1 MTGCLSN
8 NTTARF
14 LLTFFVC
21 LLLSGC
27 EQPTSLQ
34 QVKRQ
39 KELIIVTRNSPTT
52 YYQGKETPTGFEYE
66 LAKRFA
72 KELGVKLKIITA
84 NSLPDIFNALTDNG
98 AAQRISLAAAG
109 LAVTDQ
115 RQQQVRFSQPYMD
128 VNQQLIYN
136 AKLKHPKSFADLT
149 SGKFVVLA
157 GSSHAERLKRYS
169 DQIPIPWETTEVHEN
184 IDLLRMVND
193 GEIDYTVVDSNELA
207 MNYIYFP
214 NIRVGFDLAP
224 SDKLAWAFPN
234 SVDASLIN
242 RANLFF
248 TKIKANGTLA
258 HLYERFYGHVEQVS
272 YVGVKTFTK
281 QMKKRL
287 PKYRDYFEY
296 AAEEYDMDWRLLA
309 SIGYQESHWRPKAK
323 SPTGVR
329 GLMMLTRAT
338 AKEMGVSN
346 RLNPKQSIIGGSR
359 YFKKIKARINEDIK
373 EPDRTW
379 MALAAYNVGYG
390 HLQDARKLTEK
401 RGGDPNKWVD
411 VKESLPLLSKKQW
424 YQQTKY
430 GYARGYEP
438 VLYVQNI
445 RRYYDLLQWFTVPQI
460 ENLPVAKSDHSP
472 GVKDG

>member
-1 MTGCLSN
+1 MTGCLTN
-8 NTTARF
+8 NSTARL
-14 LLTFFVC
+14 LLTFLVC
-21 LLLSGC
+21 LLLPGC
-27 EQPTSLQ
+27 EQPNSLQ

-39 KELIIVTRNSPTT
+39 KELIIITRNSPTT
-52 YYQGKETPTGFEYE
+52 YYQGKEQPTGFEYE

-72 KELGVKLKIITA
+72 KELGVKLKVIIA
-84 NSLPDIFNALTDNG
+84 NSLPDIFQSLTHNG
-98 AAQRISLAAAG
+98 PAQRISLAAAG
-109 LAVTDQ
+109 LAVTDRRQ
-115 RQQQVRFSQPYMD
+115 RQVRFSHPYMD
-128 VNQQLIYN
+128 VTQQLIYN
-136 AKLKHPKSFADLT
+136 AKVKHPKSFTELKT
-149 SGKFVVLA
+149 GKFMVLS
-157 GSSHAERLKRYS
+157 GSSHAERLKQYS

-184 IDLLRMVND
+184 IDLLRMVNE
-193 GEIDYTVVDSNELA
+193 GEIDYTIIDSNELA

-214 NIRVGFDLAP
+214 NIRVAFDLPP

-248 TKIKANGTLA
+248 AKIKANGTLA
-258 HLYERFYGHVEQVS
+258 HLYERFYGHVEQLN

-281 QMKKRL
+281 QMQRRL
-287 PKYRDYFEY
+287 PKYRPYFKK
-296 AAEEYDMDWRLLA
+296 AAAKYKMDWRLLA

-329 GLMMLTRAT
+329 GLMMLTRVT
-338 AKEMGVSN
+338 AKEMGVKD
-346 RLNPKQSIIGGSR
+346 RLNPRQSIMGGSR
-359 YFKKIKARINEDIK
+359 YYRKIKARINADIT

-390 HLQDARKLTEK
+390 HLQDARKITEM

-424 YQQTKY
+424 HQLTKY

-445 RRYYDLLQWFTVPQI
+445 RRYYDLLQWLTLPQI
-460 ENLPVAKSDHSP
+460 ENLPVAKGDHSP

>member
-1 MTGCLSN
+1 MTGCFYS
-8 NTTARF
+8 NTTIRL
-14 LLTFFVC
+14 LLTLFVC
-21 LLLSGC
+21 LLQTGC

-52 YYQGKETPTGFEYE
+52 YYQGKEQPTGFEFE

-72 KELGVKLKIITA
+72 KELGVKLTIITA
-84 NSLPDIFNALTDNG
+84 NSLPDIFHALADNG

-109 LAVTDQ
+109 LAVTDHRQ
-115 RQQQVRFSQPYMD
+115 RQVHFSQPYMD
-128 VNQQLIYN
+128 VTQQLIYN
-136 AKLKHPKSFADLT
+136 AKLKAPKSFADL
-149 SGKFVVLA
+149 SPGKFLVLA
-157 GSSHAERLKRYS
+157 GSSHAERLKQYS

-207 MNYIYFP
+207 MNFIYFP
-214 NIRVGFDLAP
+214 NIRVAFDLAP
-224 SDKLAWAFPN
+224 SDKLAWAFPK

-248 TKIKANGTLA
+248 AKIKANGTLA
-258 HLYERFYGHVEQVS
+258 HLYERFYGHVEQIN

-281 QMKKRL
+281 QMQKRL
-287 PKYRDYFEY
+287 PKYRNYFEK
-296 AAEEYDMDWRLLA
+296 AAESYDMDWRLLA

-338 AKEMGVSN
+338 AKEMGVAN
-346 RLNPKQSIIGGSR
+346 RLNPKQSIMGGSR
-359 YFKKIKARINEDIK
+359 YFKKIKARINQDIK

-390 HLQDARKLTEK
+390 HLQDARKLTEI

-424 YQQTKY
+424 HQLTKY

-445 RRYYDLLQWFTVPQI
+445 RRYYDLLRWLTVPQI
-460 ENLPVAKSDHSP
+460 ENLPVAKSEHSP
-472 GVKDG
+472 GIKDG